1 MNENVIEIVSELYR
15 FLMLLIWVG
24 LVLVR
29 VWYRVDEEDDDD

>member
-1 MNENVIEIVSELYR
+1 MNENVIEIVSEFYR